1 MIDSLNAAS
10 ERSRRR
16 PNDSL
21 LAVADTLLQIAA
33 KENDTLLEATAKKYL
48 ARHYWDAGNHNKAM
62 EYALQALQI
71 AEKYQL
77 HGDVASLYAIIGNLH
92 KEKANYAMA
101 FEATDKGLEAA
112 IRARDTSKIIYH
124 KRLKAMFTQG
134 YGVLQQDETI
144 RDLSLELHL
153 EGLKLAESS
162 PAWERDRIAF
172 YSNISQFYVSRK
184 DYQKGL
190 YYGNLGIALA
200 KKYDQRI
207 SLTYS
212 YNWVGCAYYYMG
224 ERAKGL
230 EYMEKALAVA
240 RELKLPFREM
250 ELYGSLHD
258 LYSSSGHYKE
268 ALHAYKR
275 MSVMH
280 DSLKVLDNVK
290 QIGQLE
296 VEYET
301 KKKDDAIK
309 TLASINE
316 ARGKQVTWMLIS
328 LVIFASL
335 SVILF
340 FAYKTI
346 RSKNKAIEE
355 NHRQIKEQND
365 KMELLMKE
373 LHHRVKNNL
382 QIVTNLLML
391 QSNRLTDEES
401 KHAIRMGQQRIEAM
415 ALIHRSLYEQSNP
428 KLINMQE
435 YVPELL
441 SSIRQAFGDDDQ
453 DVAVQLDVNV
463 TELDVDVALPLGLII
478 NEWVTNSFK
487 HAFGYVTQPELH
499 LLLHKKAEGLLMHIR
514 DNGPGLPEELWQ
526 KPQKSFGLKLI
537 KVLVKQLQATANVQN
552 NQGAQ
557 FIVQIPTDQL
567 KLSS

>member
-1 MIDSLNAAS
+1 
-10 ERSRRR
+10 
-16 PNDSL
+16 
-21 LAVADTLLQIAA
+21 
-33 KENDTLLEATAKKYL
+33 
-48 ARHYWDAGNHNKAM
+48 
-62 EYALQALQI
+62 
-71 AEKYQL
+71 
-77 HGDVASLYAIIGNLH
+77 
-92 KEKANYAMA
+92 
-101 FEATDKGLEAA
+101 
-112 IRARDTSKIIYH
+112 
-124 KRLKAMFTQG
+124 
-134 YGVLQQDETI
+134 
-144 RDLSLELHL
+144 
-153 EGLKLAESS
+153 
-162 PAWERDRIAF
+162 
-172 YSNISQFYVSRK
+172 
-184 DYQKGL
+184 
-190 YYGNLGIALA
+190 
-200 KKYDQRI
+200 
-207 SLTYS
+207 
-212 YNWVGCAYYYMG
+212 
-224 ERAKGL
+224 
-230 EYMEKALAVA
+230 
-240 RELKLPFREM
+240 
-250 ELYGSLHD
+250 
-258 LYSSSGHYKE
+258 
-268 ALHAYKR
+268 
-275 MSVMH
+275 
-280 DSLKVLDNVK
+280 
-290 QIGQLE
+290 
-296 VEYET
+296 
-301 KKKDDAIK
+301 
-309 TLASINE
+309 
-316 ARGKQVTWMLIS
+316 MLIS

-499 LLLHKKAEGLLMHIR
+499 LLLHKKAEGMLMHIR